1 MTVTLVVS
9 VIAAAM
15 LLVAVVVAVVGIVR
29 MAWRTFHDN
38 EEMVPGGSWG
48 KQMFAARKGKGAPGK
63 RKSRWTRKSRAR

>member
-9 VIAAAM
+9 VVAVAM
-15 LLVAVVVAVVGIVR
+15 LLVAVAGTVR

-48 KQMFAARKGKGAPGK
+48 DQMLGGGKGKGAHGK
-63 RKSRWTRKSRAR
+63 RKSRWRRERRTS